1 VQHFMVVKKKAI
13 LITQVY
19 NKMKILHII
28 SSPRGEASQTIQ
40 LSEAIIKKL
49 IAKNNDATVTVRNL
63 TVNPLPYII
72 DTHIQSFNTPAE
84 NRSAEHLKD
93 LRNSDEVLA
102 ELKNADVLVIG
113 APMYNFGIPA
123 VLKSWIDHL
132 ARAGVSFTY
141 TADGPV
147 GLIQG
152 KKVFLAIGTGGV
164 YSEGDYKAIDFIEPY
179 LRTSLGFFGMTDVT
193 AFRIEGV
200 SVSALKENAMQV
212 ALEKLSVLD

>member
-1 VQHFMVVKKKAI
+1 
-13 LITQVY
+13 
-19 NKMKILHII
+19 MKILQII

-49 IAKNNDATVTVRNL
+49 VAKNNNASVTVRNL
-63 TVNPLPYII
+63 TVNPLPYIASH
-72 DTHIQSFNTPAE
+72 HIQSFNTLGE
-84 NRSAEHLKD
+84 NRSAEQLDVIK
-93 LRNSDEVLA
+93 LSDNIVA
-102 ELKNADVLVIG
+102 ELKNSDVIVIG
-113 APMYNFGIPA
+113 APMYNFGVPA

-132 ARAGVSFTY
+132 ARAGVSFNY

-193 AFRIEGV
+193 SFRIEGV
-200 SVSALKENAMQV
+200 SVSVLKDNAMQV

>member
-1 VQHFMVVKKKAI
+1 
-13 LITQVY
+13 
-19 NKMKILHII
+19 MKILQII

-49 IAKNNDATVTVRNL
+49 IAKNNNATVTVRNL
-63 TVNPLPYII
+63 TVNPLPYLI
-72 DTHIQSFNTPAE
+72 DGHIQSFNTPPE
-84 NRSAEHLKD
+84 GRSAEQLEAIKLSDD
-93 LRNSDEVLA
+93 LLE
-102 ELKNADVLVIG
+102 ELKTADTIVIG

-132 ARAGVSFTY
+132 ARAGVAFTY

-152 KKVFLAIGTGGV
+152 KKVYLAIGTGGV
-164 YSEGDYKAIDFIEPY
+164 YSEGDYKPYDFIEPY
-179 LRTSLGFFGMTDVT
+179 LRTALGFFGITDIT

-200 SVSALKENAMQV
+200 SVSVLKDNAMQV

>member
-1 VQHFMVVKKKAI
+1 
-13 LITQVY
+13 
-19 NKMKILHII
+19 MKILHII

-40 LSEAIIKKL
+40 LGNAIVKKL
-49 IAKNNDATVTVRNL
+49 IAKNEEASIITRDITTEIV
-63 TVNPLPYII
+63 PYLI
-72 DTHIQSFNTPAE
+72 DNHIQSFNTPPE
-84 NRSAEHLKD
+84 NRSVEQLELVK
-93 LRNSDEVLA
+93 LSDTLIAEVLD
-102 ELKNADVLVIG
+102 ADTIVIG

-132 ARAGVSFTY
+132 ARAGVAFTY

-152 KKVFLAIGTGGV
+152 KKVFLAIGSGGV
-164 YSEGDYKAIDFIEPY
+164 YSEGDYKAFDFIEPY
-179 LRTSLGFFGMTDVT
+179 LRTSLGFFGMTDIT

-200 SVSALKENAMQV
+200 SVSALKDNAMQV

>member
-1 VQHFMVVKKKAI
+1 
-13 LITQVY
+13 
-19 NKMKILHII
+19 MKILHII

-40 LSEAIIKKL
+40 LGEEIISKL
-49 IAKNNDATVTVRNL
+49 IAKQKNAPVTVRNL
-63 TVNPLPYII
+63 TTDSLPYIG
-72 DTHIQSFNTPAE
+72 DSQIQSFNTPPE
-84 NRSAEHLKD
+84 NRSAEQLKD

-102 ELKNADVLVIG
+102 ELKNADVVVIG

-123 VLKSWIDHL
+123 VLKTWIDHL
-132 ARAGVSFTY
+132 ARAGLAFTY
-141 TADGPV
+141 TANGPV
-147 GLIQG
+147 GLIQD

-164 YSEGDYKAIDFIEPY
+164 YSEGDYKAYDFIEPY

-193 AFRIEGV
+193 AFRVEGV